1 MEERYLAALDLGSS
15 KVALMIAKVEGSDVQ
30 VIYYGK
36 RPSEGIRCGGVFNAL
51 RARGPVLALIQEAEE
66 SLGIKITQVLV
77 GTPGYPVLERVGEA
91 VINKSDEEGCVTR
104 EEIDALKN
112 IALDDY
118 QIDNPGKEA
127 IYGCVPQSFSTD
139 DQIQM
144 TDEDEIV
151 GMMSSV
157 VAGHYKMFIGR
168 KKLLDNIDQIFN
180 ALQLAN
186 HKVFTPVA
194 VGDVIL
200 SSDEKDSG
208 VALVDMGAG
217 VTSVSVYM
225 GGILRHYASIPFGGA
240 TVTSDIRLESG
251 FSERLSENLKL
262 AYGAC
267 IPEKLVTL
275 SDKIIRVNYP
285 ENGNFRDI
293 KVQYL
298 SRIIAEREKEII
310 QAVLWEIQ
318 QSGYAD
324 ELRSGVVLTGGA
336 AEMTNLSSLM
346 SSISGYNVRIGYPR
360 KYFNC
365 TGFPEAREASAEVI
379 LGLIMAGKTQEMLNC
394 VGRIDRPAVEPDTH
408 DEEEAAEE
416 PQAGGDKLFSDE
428 EMDKMVE
435 KPEKKK
441 KPEKVKKN
449 RPRPVWIT
457 KISDFVENASE
468 LFDGAD

>member
-1 MEERYLAALDLGSS
+1 MADNQITTEYRVKERIKAREIFGYGFGDLANNIVYGLVTSFATYYYTNSAGMAAAAVGTMFLISRVFDG
-15 KVALMIAKVEGSDVQ
+15 ISDV
-30 VIYYGK
+30 IMGFIIDRTKTKYGK
-36 RPSEGIRCGGVFNAL
+36 ARPWILWMAIPFAIAV
-51 RARGPVLALIQEAEE
+51 VLQF
-66 SLGIKITQVLV
+66 S
-77 GTPGYPVLERVGEA
+77 
-91 VINKSDEEGCVTR
+91 
-104 EEIDALKN
+104 
-112 IALDDY
+112 
-118 QIDNPGKEA
+118 
-127 IYGCVPQSFSTD
+127 VPQSFSTD